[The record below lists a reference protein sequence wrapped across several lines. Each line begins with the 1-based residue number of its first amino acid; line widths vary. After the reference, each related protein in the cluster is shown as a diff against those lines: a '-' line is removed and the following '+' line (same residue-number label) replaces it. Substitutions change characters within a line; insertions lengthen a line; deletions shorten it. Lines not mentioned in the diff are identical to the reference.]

1 MADRKDLPGG
11 PDTPEPKMTRTTAD
25 ASFDR
30 WLVGQMRKLY
40 DEVLEE
46 SVPDD
51 LVRLVRSFDGAD
63 AAGGREA
70 EAPPSGKPGAG
81 RNSQSRS

>member
-1 MADRKDLPGG
+1 MAEKKDVSGG
-11 PDTPEPKMTRTTAD
+11 PAAPAPGVKPVSD

-30 WLVGQMRKLY
+30 WLTGQMRKLY

-51 LVRLVRSFDGAD
+51 LVELVRSFDPDDAGARD
-63 AAGGREA
+63 HVDDEESAGDRRRPGNSQGRE
-70 EAPPSGKPGAG
+70 
-81 RNSQSRS
+81 

>member
-1 MADRKDLPGG
+1 MAEKKDVPGG
-11 PDTPEPKMTRTTAD
+11 PDAPAPGVKPLSD

-30 WLVGQMRKLY
+30 WLTGQMRKLY

-51 LVRLVRSFDGAD
+51 LVELVRSFDPDDAGARD
-63 AAGGREA
+63 YVDDEKSGGDRRR
-70 EAPPSGKPGAG
+70 PG
-81 RNSQSRS
+81 NSQSEE